1 MLNSI
6 HELNDKCFC
15 IKAFNIDKDIFNNKK
30 KLYLYGEVLYLVKE
44 KYTNHLVDDN
54 ITYKKHINQCHMFN
68 REFIIP
74 KNPTCTLKEL
84 RHKSVQDES
93 HDFNTDMQ
101 RDPIHG
107 NASTCDNHD
116 DTDNS
121 DTYTPSGIVSGAIGD
136 CYSYFCFFIRL

>member
-1 MLNSI
+1 
-6 HELNDKCFC
+6 
-15 IKAFNIDKDIFNNKK
+15 
-30 KLYLYGEVLYLVKE
+30 
-44 KYTNHLVDDN
+44 
-54 ITYKKHINQCHMFN
+54 MFN
-68 REFIIP
+68 REFISNDQCNNAKSYEKKINYFVIKLNDTNTFLKGQNLGISTKDLSVP